1 MEYTLEDDE
10 GDTGRQKTTVALEF
24 ERKETAAHEM
34 S

>member
-10 GDTGRQKTTVALEF
+10 GDRQKTTIALEF
-24 ERKETAAHEM
+24 ERKATAAHEM